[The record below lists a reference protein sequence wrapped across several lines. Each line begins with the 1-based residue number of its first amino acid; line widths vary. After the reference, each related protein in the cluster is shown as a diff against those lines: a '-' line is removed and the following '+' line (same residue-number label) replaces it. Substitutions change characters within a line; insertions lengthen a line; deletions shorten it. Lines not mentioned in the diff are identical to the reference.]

1 MIEKLIGSL
10 KSEVGGKILEQTKLP
25 SKNLDKVFSIIGDVT
40 KKEVTGKMLGGDLST
55 VMNLFSNKP
64 NNKGA
69 NLLQNNII
77 TGVVSNLVSK
87 LGLSKDLSNK
97 IAQIAVPALIN
108 LITNKNSKTPDDDP
122 SPLNELFGSGGKG
135 IASLAK
141 GLLGKFLK

>member
-10 KSEVGGKILEQTKLP
+10 KSEVGGQILEQTKLP
-25 SKNLDKVFSIIGDVT
+25 SKNLNKVFSIIGDVT
-40 KKEVTGKMLGGDLST
+40 KKEVTGKMLGGDLSS

-69 NLLQNNII
+69 DLLQGNIVS
-77 TGVVSNLVSK
+77 GVVSNLISK
-87 LGLSKDLSNK
+87 LGLSKDMSNK

-108 LITNKNSKTPDDDP
+108 MITNKNSKTPDDDA
-122 SPLNELFGSGGKG
+122 SPLNELFGGGGKG
-135 IASLAK
+135 IASVAK